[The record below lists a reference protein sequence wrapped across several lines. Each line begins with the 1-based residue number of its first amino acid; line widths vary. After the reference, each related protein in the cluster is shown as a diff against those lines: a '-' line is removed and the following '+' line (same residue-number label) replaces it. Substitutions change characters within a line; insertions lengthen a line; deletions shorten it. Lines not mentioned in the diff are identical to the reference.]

1 MKITLDITDL
11 VAKGHLTEEE
21 ATRLKGFA
29 VQDTGALGVNVL
41 MAFGAVAISAG
52 IGVLVPSV
60 YTAIALGALF
70 FGVGFALTLAKE
82 QRWGLFA
89 QICMVIGA
97 LGFTGGISALVGGNF
112 WVNIGLTLLVAI
124 AAVMARSGLLAS
136 VAVLALTAAVGTA
149 FSDWDTLGGAT
160 VITIL
165 VLAVLAIGLYQLSLR
180 LPAYERLA
188 IIGARTATF
197 MINVAFL
204 FGSIFGDAVTGI
216 RGEVF
221 AVVWAVLLLGVG
233 LWGVRAGRR
242 WVVNT
247 AAVFGAIHA
256 LVQWFYYFGA
266 SPVSILGGGVLLI
279 LFGFG
284 LKALIDR
291 KKSAV
296 SPA

>member
-11 VAKGHLTEEE
+11 VAKGHLSE
-21 ATRLKGFA
+21 AEAARLKGFA

-82 QRWGLFA
+82 QRWGVFA
-89 QICMVIGA
+89 QVCMVIGA
-97 LGFTGGISALVGGNF
+97 LGFAGGISALVSGNV
-112 WVNIGLTLLVAI
+112 WVNIGLTLLIGA
-124 AAVMARSGLLAS
+124 AAVVARSGLLAA
-136 VAVLALTAAVGTA
+136 VAVLAATATVGTA
-149 FSDWDTLGGAT
+149 FSGWETTGGAT
-160 VITIL
+160 IITIV
-165 VLAVLAIGLYQLSLR
+165 VLAVIAIGLYQLALR

-197 MINVAFL
+197 MINVVFL
-204 FGSIFGDAVTGI
+204 FGSIFGDTVTGV

-221 AVVWAVLLLGVG
+221 AVVWAVLLLGIG
-233 LWGVRAGRR
+233 FWGVRAGRR

-256 LVQWFYYFGA
+256 LVQWFFYLGA
-266 SPVSILGGGVLLI
+266 SPGSILGGGVLL
-279 LFGFG
+279 LVFGFA
-284 LKALIDR
+284 LKTLNDR
-291 KKSAV
+291 QKPVAV
-296 SPA
+296 